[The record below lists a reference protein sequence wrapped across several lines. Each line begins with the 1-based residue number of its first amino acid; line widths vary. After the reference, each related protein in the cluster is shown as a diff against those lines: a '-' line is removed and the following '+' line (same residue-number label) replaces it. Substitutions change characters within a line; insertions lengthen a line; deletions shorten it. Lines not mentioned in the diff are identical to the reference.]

1 MLVNELNMPIPAQQQ
16 RVAVKLSYDPLKL
29 HAIDEKH
36 RDRCLNLM
44 EMLEENFLHS
54 VSSGGSG

>member
-1 MLVNELNMPIPAQQQ
+1 MPIPTQQQ

-36 RDRCLNLM
+36 RDRCLDLM